1 MKHLKVILIYSTIVL
16 GMITLLLPSGKEYS
30 TLDLIRTS
38 TGVACICCL
47 FGTILVVLDEAKK
60 ESDNMLDEEYED

>member
-47 FGTILVVLDEAKK
+47 FLVVLDEAKK